1 MQTPDSDGEDS
12 SKVTT
17 PSVSQENQSQHQH
30 QHQHQHQPDGVNS
43 LDANSDVK
51 LWLQYT
57 GFFDPEQRLKVLDG
71 FRRLKQLD
79 EQRLKLL
86 EEIRTSTGH
95 HGSFT
100 IATIPQMVSAFKDP
114 PPTFSMAMARFNDDN
129 ILSGSQSTAFASS
142 NGNCGSEFSLVNK
155 GADSYTWSTTFRNGL
170 PSRQSSAQ
178 NAKSF
183 IKATTSPGVPDSEI
197 QGAQSLSSSDRP
209 FETETRRFSKIRS
222 MNSYTPSQL
231 LSLAPK
237 QAVAESR
244 YFLIKSFNFK
254 NVDMSQRD
262 GLWITS
268 ARNGAIFA
276 NAFKHHKNVFLIFSV
291 NKSKAFQGYARMTS
305 PPTTTIPPAEWMN
318 NISWEASLPFRVQWL
333 STHRTEFWK
342 FGKLMNPLNDWKPI
356 FVGRD
361 GQEFPETCGREMVC
375 VLDRGVG
382 RERGRS
388 GADSWRARKDYDDAD
403 KVETWHH
410 HGTEK
415 NEMTTWHHPD
425 VDKDETTIWHHRET
439 HKNETTTWHHSEWSE
454 AGEDIPASEESETTD
469 DMPLIKY

>member
-1 MQTPDSDGEDS
+1 MQTPDTDGEAL
-12 SKVTT
+12 SKETT

-30 QHQHQHQPDGVNS
+30 QHQHPSDGINS
-43 LDANSDVK
+43 LDANNDVK

-57 GFFDPEQRLKVLDG
+57 GFFDTEQRLKVLDG
-71 FRRLKQLD
+71 FRRLKHLD
-79 EQRLKLL
+79 EQRFKLL
-86 EEIRTSTGH
+86 EEIRTSTAH
-95 HGSFT
+95 CGSFN
-100 IATIPQMVSAFKDP
+100 IATIPQMFSAFKDP
-114 PPTFSMAMARFNDDN
+114 SPTFSMAMARFSDDN
-129 ILSGSQSTAFASS
+129 VLSGSQSTAFASS
-142 NGNCGSEFSLVNK
+142 NGNCGSEISSVNK
-155 GADSYTWSTTFRNGL
+155 GVDSDTWSTTFRNGL
-170 PSRQSSAQ
+170 PSRQSSAR
-178 NAKSF
+178 NTKSF
-183 IKATTSPGVPDSEI
+183 MKATASPGSPDSEI
-197 QGAQSLSSSDRP
+197 QGAQFLSSSDGP
-209 FETETRRFSKIRS
+209 FQTGARHFSKSRS
-222 MNSYTPSQL
+222 MNTYTPTQL

-305 PPTTTIPPAEWMN
+305 PPTTTIPPPEWMN

-342 FGKLMNPLNDWKPI
+342 FGKLRNPLNDWKPI

-361 GQEFPETCGREMVC
+361 GQEFPETCGREMVY
-375 VLDRGVG
+375 VLDRGGV

-388 GADSWRARKDYDDAD
+388 GADSWRARKDCDETD

-410 HGTEK
+410 HEA
-415 NEMTTWHHPD
+415 H
-425 VDKDETTIWHHRET
+425 KDETTTWQHHC
-439 HKNETTTWHHSEWSE
+439 EWSE
-454 AGEDIPASEESETTD
+454 TEEDIPASEESETTD